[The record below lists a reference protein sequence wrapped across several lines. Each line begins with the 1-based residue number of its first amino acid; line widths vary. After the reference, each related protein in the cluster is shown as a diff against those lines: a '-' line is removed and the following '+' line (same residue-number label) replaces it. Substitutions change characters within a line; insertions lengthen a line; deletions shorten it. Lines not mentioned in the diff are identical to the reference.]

1 MNLSGQNL
9 GQTVRCISTSFW
21 VILGSLN
28 FPDEE
33 LNTNSKLTD
42 NSGIFNA
49 NLTTLF
55 EYKFGK
61 LHQVIV

>member
-55 EYKFGK
+55 EYKFEK

>member
-9 GQTVRCISTSFW
+9 GQTVRCIRTSFW

-49 NLTTLF
+49 NSTTLF
-55 EYKFGK
+55 EYKFEK

>member
-49 NLTTLF
+49 NSTTLF
-55 EYKFGK
+55 EYKFEK

>member
-42 NSGIFNA
+42 NSGIFNS
-49 NLTTLF
+49 NSTTLF
-55 EYKFGK
+55 EYKFEK

>member
-33 LNTNSKLTD
+33 LNTNSRLTD

-49 NLTTLF
+49 NSTTLF
-55 EYKFGK
+55 EYKFEK